1 MIATCFYLLSV
12 ILTDIAALSV
22 NSSKVISK
30 RQAQTSCDK
39 GWFPFEDKCYRT
51 GGTKEM
57 RLNWERASERCREL
71 GGKLASI
78 HSKEQLDFL
87 TAFLLMNVKE
97 TLWIG
102 LNDRDNESQYK
113 WDDGTPYDYWNWE
126 PDEPS
131 GPRLE
136 KEDCVEFIIYSG
148 RANGKPGQWND
159 LECGH
164 DREFICQKKG
174 KKQAR
179 RYTDARFCPPRI
191 GGWRLR
197 TSCYHVIEKKLPWQ
211 EAEDYCIETHNGHL
225 VTINDFSVNL
235 FIEYI
240 LRNYTEDM
248 WIGIK
253 TKNKFQQQWSSGW
266 FVAFTNWME
275 DPGDLLDEACAIRN
289 LNHQWTTVSCKRPMP
304 FICET
309 STVSETAPSLMPSEE
324 FFCPE
329 EPAGWRDFGGDFCY
343 YVNTDHLT
351 WFEANF
357 RCLRRGGTLA
367 SFHSQPELDILQ
379 PFLMVHFMKARLFSW
394 IGLHRHLRYEEEFVW
409 VDRTPMDFTAWANNE
424 PNFEKEQCAE
434 VNPNSMK
441 WNDYFCD
448 HHRPSVC
455 SIQKISANGTT
466 SSEVLTPA
474 CSSGFSTEALL
485 GVIFCIL
492 FVALLQSVVV
502 YYFCAHDKNGK
513 QRRSSQHP
521 PLKVQMSRHKSDNE
535 IVIADDYY
543 DNYEN
548 VR

>member
-309 STVSETAPSLMPSEE
+309 ST
-324 FFCPE
+324 
-329 EPAGWRDFGGDFCY
+329 
-343 YVNTDHLT
+343 
-351 WFEANF
+351 
-357 RCLRRGGTLA
+357 
-367 SFHSQPELDILQ
+367 
-379 PFLMVHFMKARLFSW
+379 
-394 IGLHRHLRYEEEFVW
+394 EEEFVW